1 MPSTWR
7 AAGNLDCMGD
17 DYTPRQVAA
26 MLERDDIQLIDV
38 RTAGEHDAGHIAGGR
53 WIELT
58 DLPTQA
64 ATIDRER
71 PVIFYCRS
79 GQRSAMATEALRQ
92 AGYDAHNLVGGLLE
106 WRASE
111 LPLEPADG
119 YVADH

>member
-1 MPSTWR
+1 MSAFP
-7 AAGNLDCMGD
+7 AVGNLDLMSD
-17 DYTPRQVAA
+17 DYTPRQVAM
-26 MLERDDIQLIDV
+26 MLDQDDIQLIDV
-38 RTAGEHDAGHIAGGR
+38 RTAGEHEAGHIAGGR

-64 ATIDRER
+64 GTIDRDR

-79 GQRSAMATEALRQ
+79 GQRSGMATEALRQ
-92 AGYDAHNLVGGLLE
+92 AGFDAHNLVGGMLE
-106 WRASE
+106 WQASE